1 MDVFAALNRRS
12 LLQRSAFGLGSIAL
26 SQLLA
31 QEEAA
36 RSGTASPLISTTP
49 LPNGTHFQPRARN
62 VIFIFMSGGPS
73 HLDLFDPKPQLTR
86 FHGQP
91 VPDSNLSLER
101 NSSSPQPAQRYRP
114 ARCSFQYGPVNAISV
129 PSCRS
134 TR

>member
-36 RSGTASPLISTTP
+36 RSGTESPLISTTP

-91 VPDSNLSLER
+91 VPDSFLQSLAD
-101 NSSSPQPAQRYRP
+101 PVIKGD
-114 ARCSFQYGPVNAISV
+114 ARCFASPRKFQQ
-129 PSCRS
+129 
-134 TR
+134 